1 LTQKFEEVVTKL
13 DVKIAFISPYKKL
26 ADRYQEI
33 CDQLGE
39 KHEVYIGD
47 LQEGVAIAKELK
59 KKGVDAIVSRGG
71 TALAIAEVS
80 ENIPVIEIQV
90 TGFDL
95 IRILNEARQE
105 SKQIAIV
112 GFEPFTYGIDGLA
125 NIMDINI
132 EVHTLKKE
140 WYNQKDKIKNELL
153 SIKDKGF
160 NCIVGDNI
168 SVKITKEMNLKAFLI
183 RSGKEAIT
191 KAILE
196 AKKIAEVRKTEIEKA
211 KRVHAIIEYA
221 NEGIISIDEDANI
234 RNFNP
239 RAEEIFAKEGY
250 KIIDKNIN
258 DILPELNL
266 NKYMNEHHNT
276 LSKIWDFKG
285 KEIVGN
291 VIPIFIDNKSKGL
304 VITVQETDN
313 IRKVEEKIRKK
324 LYLKGYTAENTF
336 NHIIGESEVILA
348 KIEEAKDYAQVKL
361 PLLILG
367 ETGTGK
373 ELFAQ
378 AVHNYSSRSNRPFV
392 AFNCAAL
399 PEDLLESELFGY
411 VKGAF
416 TGADNKGKAGLFEQ
430 AHGGTLFLDE
440 IGEIS
445 KSIQSRLLRVF
456 EERKIRRIG
465 DDKNTP
471 VDVRLILATNRNLIN
486 LVRDGKFREDLFYRI
501 NVLSLDIPPLR
512 ERKEDIPILTKYFIK
527 KSQIKTNKL
536 IQSISNKGLDYLK
549 SYNWPGN
556 VRQLENVIEKLIIRS
571 VDGYISFDLVKE
583 AVESIKYPNQDKSD
597 IRWNLNKSLEAI
609 ENDIIKAVL
618 AEENYNK
625 KATADRLGIGRTTL
639 WRKLNNN

>member
-1 LTQKFEEVVTKL
+1 MTKL
-13 DVKIAFISPYKKL
+13 DVNIAFISPYKKL
-26 ADRYQEI
+26 ADRYKEI

-196 AKKIAEVRKTEIEKA
+196 AKKIAEVRKTEVEKA

-291 VIPIFIDNKSKGL
+291 IIPIFIDNKSKGL

-336 NHIIGESEVILA
+336 SNIIGESEVILA

-549 SYNWPGN
+549 SYSWPGN
-556 VRQLENVIEKLIIRS
+556 VRQLENVIEKLIVRS
-571 VDGYISFDLVKE
+571 VDGYISFDLIKE
-583 AVESIKYPNQDKSD
+583 AVESIKYTNQHRSD
-597 IRWNLNKSLEAI
+597 QSWNLNKPLEEI
-609 ENDIIKAVL
+609 EKDIIEVVL